1 MRTVTVTGHGESRVV
16 PDSAVVRVAAVHRA
30 AGVTDALAG
39 ADSAAKQIV
48 ATGREHTTAERI
60 GSTSVQ
66 IWPAHDDQGAPS
78 GFVAQHSLTLR
89 CDDIDAAGAL
99 LSALAESVGDRLQ
112 LEGVSLEV
120 NDRTAAET
128 AAREAAY
135 ADAVGRGTQLATLA
149 GSSLGDPQDVVEGGA
164 VSIVGQPRMAK
175 AVAMADVGLEPGE
188 MSVTSSV
195 TVTFQLR

>member
-30 AGVTDALAG
+30 AGVAEALAG

-48 ATGREHTTAERI
+48 ATARGHTTPDRI
-60 GSTSVQ
+60 GTTSVH
-66 IWPAHDDQGAPS
+66 IWQAHDNTGAPS
-78 GFVAQHSLTLR
+78 GFDARHSLTVR

-112 LEGVSLEV
+112 LENVSVEV
-120 NDRTAAET
+120 ADRGPAET

-135 ADAVGRGTQLATLA
+135 ADAVERATRLATLA
-149 GSSLGDPQDVVEGGA
+149 GSSLGDPQEVVEGGV
-164 VSIVGQPRMAK
+164 VSIVGQPRTAK

-188 MSVTSSV
+188 LSVTSSV